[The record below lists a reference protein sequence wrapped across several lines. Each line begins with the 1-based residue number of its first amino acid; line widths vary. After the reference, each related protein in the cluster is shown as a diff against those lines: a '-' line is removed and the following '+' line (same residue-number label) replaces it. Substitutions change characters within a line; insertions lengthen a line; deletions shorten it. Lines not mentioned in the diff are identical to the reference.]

1 MIDLHTHILPSV
13 DDGAPNLEDAKTMLQ
28 EARQAGFTKIVL
40 TPHYMMPSYTVNENE
55 RELRKEKLQK
65 ETNLVLYL
73 ASEIYLSENIVTKIK
88 EKESSTIAN
97 TDYLLL
103 ELPFHTK
110 PLYLESAIYEIQE
123 KGYRPILAH
132 PERYEFIQKKPTL
145 VEDFLQKGVLMQG
158 NFGSYI
164 GQYGKKAQILIRKL
178 LQARQI
184 QFLGTDSH
192 RPRGI
197 YNQIPQIIMQLEKA
211 LGKETVEELTQNN
224 PQKVL
229 ENSPISIEWTEKLQ
243 LSLWNKWRLQNKI

>member
-13 DDGAPNLEDAKTMLQ
+13 DDGAQSLEDAKIMLQ

-40 TPHYMMPSYTVNENE
+40 TSHYMMPSYTVNENE

-65 ETNLVLYL
+65 ETNLLLYL
-73 ASEIYLSENIVTKIK
+73 ASEIYLSEDIVTKIR
-88 EKESSTIAN
+88 EKEASTIAN
-97 TDYLLL
+97 TNYLLL

-145 VEDFLQKGVLMQG
+145 VEEFLQKGVLMQG

-164 GQYGKKAQILIRKL
+164 GQYGKKAQILIQKL
-178 LQARQI
+178 LQAKQI

-197 YNQIPQIIMQLEKA
+197 YHQIPQIIRKLEKTF
-211 LGKETVEELTQNN
+211 GKETVEELTQTN
-224 PQKVL
+224 PQKIL
-229 ENSPISIEWTEKLQ
+229 ENRMVSVEKIEKLQ
-243 LSLWNKWRLQNKI
+243 LSLWDKWRLQNKI